1 MVRTGIDLDMMPPG
15 ERSIKVKVYRTI
27 WVRRPAAPRDA
38 AALLASMSVLLFTAV
53 LALLL
58 FHLQALAQPTAEIT
72 ALQVEKSVSASTAAP
87 GDILEYTIRIQES
100 GTEHSFLWM
109 TDTIPSEVIYVPGS
123 LEQFGLGT
131 IGYANNVI
139 TWTAS
144 NFGFGNYAIITFSV
158 QIPYTSTVTEVENTA
173 YITGTG
179 ELMTAS
185 AKTALASPLD
195 NEGTYKAVD
204 QEMVGPGDLLTYT
217 IVLNNE
223 SSFSDVTAYV
233 IDPLHPMLEYVDG
246 SAQIIPSGGGTLVFS
261 QGITWTVDI
270 THGTAVTLV
279 FQARVSDSAPD
290 GEIVNTINVDDGS
303 TPFDRSA
310 TVTVNQ
316 PPTSITT
323 YPEKWALFTQDSGTV
338 IIKGVAWNSTMWDED
353 HGPDFPPDPV
363 LDPIDNADG
372 DGRYYVTWSE
382 VPSALSYVL
391 QESENPYF
399 SGEPTEYHEFQEYQG
414 KFFIDIYGKSPGTY
428 YYRVLAS
435 NIVAARDSRWSD
447 VESVVVQT
455 AQAFAFSVVPDV
467 SPASSP
473 SPSAELATSDAITVW
488 VRIGDTTPWE
498 VVPLTSAP
506 WGGWE
511 WSYPWILPEEVYDEY
526 VIQTRAG
533 DATGN
538 IGDTDTITVVVHNKE
553 FLMHLPMAFL
563 RWPPLPYKATLN
575 AIDNADED
583 GDYTVSWSYDYTNIP
598 ASSYTLQESK
608 DDASFTNPT
617 NYSTSSKSYP
627 FTDKSDGTYY
637 YRVRAVN
644 QYGSGEWS
652 NVASAKVARSYRDDF
667 ETQTTWKWV
676 RGDDIIKKSSSFRID
691 YRDGNMY
698 VLIVGSYD
706 FGVVSPRVEA
716 PAVPY
721 TLRGKVKVV
730 KDETLDGRTYYIR
743 NGSQFGLVF
752 GANPGS
758 PCPADRSADSDE
770 GCFNHY
776 YRLLVTYDVHN
787 LETPTW
793 QLKRI
798 DSHEEEGKGRGP
810 KLLEG
815 RGSFD
820 VEEWI
825 TWKVVVST
833 SDIKIYVDNEY
844 LDKTTDTKYINDPY
858 FGIFL
863 ASPDIGDTGV
873 KWDWYEVER

>member
-1 MVRTGIDLDMMPPG
+1 M
-15 ERSIKVKVYRTI
+15 KVHRMI
-27 WVRRPAAPRDA
+27 WMRRPAAPRGAA
-38 AALLASMSVLLFTAV
+38 AALASVSALLLTAV

-58 FHLQALAQPTAEIT
+58 FRLRALAQPTAEVT
-72 ALQVEKSVSASTAAP
+72 ALQVKKSVSTSIAAP
-87 GDILEYTIRIQES
+87 GDTLEYTIWIQES

-109 TDTIPSEVIYVPGS
+109 TDTIPSEVTYVPGS

-131 IGYANNVI
+131 VGYANDVI

-144 NFGFGNYAIITFSV
+144 NFGYGNFAVITFSV
-158 QIPYTSTVTEVENTA
+158 EIPYTSTVTEIENTA
-173 YITGTG
+173 YVTGTG

-185 AKTALASPLD
+185 ARTTLASPLD
-195 NEGTYKAVD
+195 NEGTYKAVG

-223 SSFSDVTAYV
+223 SSFSDVAAYV

-246 SAQIIPSGGGTLVFS
+246 SAQVIPSGDGTLVFS

-270 THGTAVTLV
+270 TNGTAVTLV

-290 GEIVNTINVDDGS
+290 GEIENTATVDDGS
-303 TPFDRSA
+303 TPFVRSA

-323 YPEKWALFTQDSGTV
+323 SPEKNALFTQDSGIV
-338 IIKGVAWNSTMWDED
+338 IIHGVAWDSTMWDED

-372 DGRYYVTWSE
+372 DGRYYVSWPE
-382 VPSALSYVL
+382 VPLALSYVL
-391 QESENPYF
+391 QESKDPYF
-399 SGEPTEYHEFQEYQG
+399 SSFTEEHQFQEYQG
-414 KFFIDIYGKSPGTY
+414 KVFMDIYGKSPGTY

-435 NIVAARDSRWSD
+435 NIEGGDGRWSD
-447 VESVVVQT
+447 VESVVVRT
-455 AQAFAFSVVPDV
+455 AQAFDFPIVPDV
-467 SPASSP
+467 SSASPS

-488 VRIGDTTPWE
+488 VRVGDTAPWE
-498 VVPLTSAP
+498 VVSLTPALS
-506 WGGWE
+506 WEGWE
-511 WSYPWILPEEVYDEY
+511 WSYAWTLPEEVYDEY

-538 IGDTDTITVVVHNKE
+538 IGDTDTITVVVHNKD
-553 FLMHLPMAFL
+553 FLMHFPLVSL
-563 RWPPLPYKATLN
+563 RWPPLPYEATLN

-598 ASSYTLQESK
+598 ATSYTLQESK

-644 QYGSGEWS
+644 QYGSGGWS
-652 NVASAKVARSYRDDF
+652 NVASAKVERSYRDDF
-667 ETQTTWKWV
+667 DTETTWKWV
-676 RGDDIIKKSSSFRID
+676 RGDDIIKKSSGFRIR
-691 YRDGNMY
+691 YRDDKMY

-721 TLRGKVKVV
+721 TLQGKVRVV
-730 KDETLDGRTYYIR
+730 LDESFDGRTYHIR

-815 RGSFD
+815 RASFD
-820 VEEWI
+820 VEDWI
-825 TWKVVVST
+825 TWKVVVSA
-833 SDIKIYVDNEY
+833 SDIKIYANNEY
-844 LDKTTDTKYINDPY
+844 LDKTTDTKYVNDPY
-858 FGIFL
+858 FGIFF
-863 ASPDIGDTGV
+863 ASPDIGDTGI